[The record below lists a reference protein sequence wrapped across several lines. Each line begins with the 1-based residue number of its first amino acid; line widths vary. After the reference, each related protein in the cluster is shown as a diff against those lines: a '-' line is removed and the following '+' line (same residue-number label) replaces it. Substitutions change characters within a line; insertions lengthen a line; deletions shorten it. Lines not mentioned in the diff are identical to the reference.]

1 MKMSEN
7 NKTEKEKQVE
17 RHDRRLFIY
26 STVAI
31 VIGVFSICLNISSR
45 LSGNSENE
53 KAAGGTETSTKVES
67 SVESSSY
74 KLHNSYA
81 AARDINAVLTYDNL
95 VKYCKENDLIDKN
108 DPNEEIFPKNAVS
121 VSLEAFLRY
130 MYKDIETNEDYSYIF
145 KVIDDRDLGYTD
157 YEVFSVEKLGK
168 DGKNFRYLKRSTT
181 VAEILT
187 NNMDIASE
195 LSEPET
201 NETSWVIDDTDEDEF
216 GDSDVDIDDP
226 DAPVE
231 DLNIHDS
238 STESSEVV
246 SEETSE

>member
-1 MKMSEN
+1 MNDN
-7 NKTEKEKQVE
+7 NEQEKQKK
-17 RHDRRLFIY
+17 RDKRLVVY
-26 STVAI
+26 SSIAI
-31 VIGVFSICLNISSR
+31 VIGLLSICVNIGSR
-45 LSGNSENE
+45 LSDNNKEKVAGVVDSSVTTENS
-53 KAAGGTETSTKVES
+53 KDTST
-67 SVESSSY
+67 Y

-201 NETSWVIDDTDEDEF
+201 SWVVDDTDENEVDN
-216 GDSDVDIDDP
+216 DSEGIDDP
-226 DAPVE
+226 ELSVE
-231 DLNIHDS
+231 DLSIPDS